1 MTDELNILIPD
12 RTLTICGVE
21 VTVHEYTL
29 AEQLQHRQPLKAIS
43 EGFMD
48 AMNAKPDAEVSIDE
62 LYDVLGAN
70 WDAVLQAVAVSCG
83 RSVEWVAG
91 LTGDDSESLL
101 LIWWGVNADFFTRNA
116 IRPALTRLVQQLQ
129 NPPPGERSSAASST
143 TATDSAI
150 CGTTLP
156 AS

>member
-12 RTLTICGVE
+12 RTLTICGVQ

-29 AEQLQHRQPLKAIS
+29 AEQLQHRQQLKAIS
-43 EGFMD
+43 EGFMG

-101 LIWWGVNADFFTRNA
+101 LIWWGVNAAFFTRNA

-150 CGTTLP
+150 CGTTPP

>member
-12 RTLTICGVE
+12 QTLTICGVE

-101 LIWWGVNADFFTRNA
+101 LIWWGVNAAFFTRNA

-150 CGTTLP
+150 CGTTPP

>member
-1 MTDELNILIPD
+1 MTDELNILMPD
-12 RTLTICGVE
+12 RTLTICGVQ

-101 LIWWGVNADFFTRNA
+101 LIWWGVNAAFFTRNA

-143 TATDSAI
+143 TATDSANSD
-150 CGTTLP
+150 TTPP

>member
-1 MTDELNILIPD
+1 MPDELNILIPD

-91 LTGDDSESLL
+91 LTGDDSENLL
-101 LIWWGVNADFFTRNA
+101 LIWWGVNAAFFTRNA

-150 CGTTLP
+150 CGTTPP

>member
-12 RTLTICGVE
+12 RTLTICGVQ

-91 LTGDDSESLL
+91 LTGEDSERLL
-101 LIWWGVNADFFTRNA
+101 LIWWGVNAAFFTRNA

-129 NPPPGERSSAASST
+129 NQPFGERSSAASST

-150 CGTTLP
+150 CGTTPP

>member
-12 RTLTICGVE
+12 RTLTICGVQ

-83 RSVEWVAG
+83 RSDEWVAG
-91 LTGDDSESLL
+91 LTGEDSERLL
-101 LIWWGVNADFFTRNA
+101 LIWWGVNAAFFTRNA

-129 NPPPGERSSAASST
+129 NPPPGERSSVASST
-143 TATDSAI
+143 TATDSANSD
-150 CGTTLP
+150 TTPP

>member
-12 RTLTICGVE
+12 RTLTICGVQ

-101 LIWWGVNADFFTRNA
+101 LIWWGVNAAF
-116 IRPALTRLVQQLQ
+116 
-129 NPPPGERSSAASST
+129 
-143 TATDSAI
+143 
-150 CGTTLP
+150 LP
-156 AS
+156 ATPFARHLQGWCSSCKTRPLGRGLQLPH

>member
-12 RTLTICGVE
+12 RTLTICGVQ

-91 LTGDDSESLL
+91 LTGEDSERLL
-101 LIWWGVNADFFTRNA
+101 LIWWGVNAAFFTRNA

-129 NPPPGERSSAASST
+129 NPPPGERSSVASST
-143 TATDSAI
+143 TATDSANSD
-150 CGTTLP
+150 TTPP

>member
-12 RTLTICGVE
+12 RTLTICGVQ

-91 LTGDDSESLL
+91 LTGEDSERLL
-101 LIWWGVNADFFTRNA
+101 LIWWGVNAAFFTRNA
-116 IRPALTRLVQQLQ
+116 IRPALTKLVQQLQ
-129 NPPPGERSSAASST
+129 NPPPGERSSVASST
-143 TATDSAI
+143 TATDSANSD
-150 CGTTLP
+150 TTPP